1 MIKQCMLQL
10 RGIVEQGYAVAP
22 CDGDV
27 FRGDASYMNYSDRR
41 HLGL

>member
-10 RGIVEQGYAVAP
+10 RGIVEQGSAVAP

-27 FRGDASYMNYSDRR
+27 FRDDASYMDNSNRR